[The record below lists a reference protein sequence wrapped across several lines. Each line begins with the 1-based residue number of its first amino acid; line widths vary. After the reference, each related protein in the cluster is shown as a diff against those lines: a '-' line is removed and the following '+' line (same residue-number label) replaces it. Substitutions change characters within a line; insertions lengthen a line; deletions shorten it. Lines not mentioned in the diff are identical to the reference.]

1 MKYIQIKEDMF
12 GNKIFGRV
20 DDDGLMR
27 VTCSE
32 DNPEYQAWLNSQEDL
47 TENPTEDVE

>member
-20 DDDGLMR
+20 DDDGLIR

-32 DNPEYQAWLNSQEDL
+32 DNPDYQAYLKSLEDN
-47 TENPTEDVE
+47 EE

>member
-1 MKYIQIKEDMF
+1 MTYIELGKDLRGIM
-12 GNKIFGRV
+12 IHGRV

-32 DNPEYQAWLNSQEDL
+32 ENPEYQAWLNPVEHL
-47 TENPTEDVE
+47 TEIPTPPAE